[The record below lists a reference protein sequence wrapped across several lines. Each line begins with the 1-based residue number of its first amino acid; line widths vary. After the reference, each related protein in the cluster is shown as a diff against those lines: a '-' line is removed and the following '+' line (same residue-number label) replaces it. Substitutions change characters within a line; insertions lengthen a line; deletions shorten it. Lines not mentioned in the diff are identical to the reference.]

1 MASLHVSVMLIV
13 NPAPVFPSPSA
24 SWLLA
29 SQFLSGREE
38 GEETSGETTKA
49 RRTSAKKTKRRGLNK
64 WARNEGRRELR
75 GRMKYV
81 LLWFEEE

>member
-1 MASLHVSVMLIV
+1 MLRYILINSSHLGSMASLHVSVMLIA
-13 NPAPVFPSPSA
+13 NPAPVFPSPCA

-49 RRTSAKKTKRRGLNK
+49 RRRKQKDGA
-64 WARNEGRRELR
+64 
-75 GRMKYV
+75 
-81 LLWFEEE
+81 